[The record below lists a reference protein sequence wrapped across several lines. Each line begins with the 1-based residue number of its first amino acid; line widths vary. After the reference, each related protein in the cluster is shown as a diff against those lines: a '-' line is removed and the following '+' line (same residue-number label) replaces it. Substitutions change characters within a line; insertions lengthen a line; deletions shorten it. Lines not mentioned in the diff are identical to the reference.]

1 MTFGSRA
8 DLLAFVEPNATRTVM
23 ANERPDDIQMD
34 ASSLAREEIY
44 TDRRFGTIRV
54 LVPVDANGND
64 DPSRPTI
71 YTGEAQIMTQVG
83 ALPISFE
90 IEAETLAE
98 AVKGY
103 GPAAKTALDRTMK
116 ELAEMRRQ
124 QQTGLVIPQAGGG
137 GLGGMGGVPGG
148 GLGGGKIQLP

>member
-1 MTFGSRA
+1 
-8 DLLAFVEPNATRTVM
+8 M
-23 ANERPDDIQMD
+23 ASPNERIDDIQMD

-54 LVPVDANGND
+54 LVPVDANGRD
-64 DPSRPTI
+64 DPSRPKV

-90 IEAETLAE
+90 IEAASLAD

-103 GPAAKTALDRTMK
+103 GAAAKAALDRTMK
-116 ELAEMRRQ
+116 ELADLRRQ
-124 QQTGLVIPQAGGG
+124 QQTGLVIPQAGA
-137 GLGGMGGVPGG
+137 GLGGMGGLTGG
-148 GLGGGKIQLP
+148 MPGGGKIQLP

>member
-1 MTFGSRA
+1 M
-8 DLLAFVEPNATRTVM
+8 ATPHD
-23 ANERPDDIQMD
+23 RPDDIQMD
-34 ASSLAREEIY
+34 ASSLCREEIY

-64 DPSRPTI
+64 DPKRPTV

-90 IEAETLAE
+90 IEATSLAG
-98 AVKGY
+98 AVAGY
-103 GPAAKTALDRTMK
+103 GPAAKVALDRTMK

-124 QQTGLVIPQAGGG
+124 AASGLVIPQAGGG
-137 GLGGMGGVPGG
+137 MGGMGGLPGG
-148 GLGGGKIQLP
+148 LGGGGKIQLP

>member
-1 MTFGSRA
+1 
-8 DLLAFVEPNATRTVM
+8 M
-23 ANERPDDIQMD
+23 ANPNERLDDIQMD

-54 LVPVDANGND
+54 LVPVDASGKD
-64 DPSRPTI
+64 DPRRPTV

-90 IEAETLAE
+90 IEAASLAD

-103 GPAAKTALDRTMK
+103 GAAAKAALDRTMK
-116 ELAEMRRQ
+116 ELADMRRQ

-137 GLGGMGGVPGG
+137 LGGMGGLPGG
-148 GLGGGKIQLP
+148 GLGGGGKIQLP

>member
-1 MTFGSRA
+1 
-8 DLLAFVEPNATRTVM
+8 M
-23 ANERPDDIQMD
+23 AAPNERPDDIQMD
-34 ASSLAREEIY
+34 SASLCREEIY

-54 LVPVDANGND
+54 LVPVDPNGND
-64 DPSRPTI
+64 DPKRPTV

-90 IEAETLAE
+90 IEAKSLAE
-98 AVKGY
+98 AVAGY

-116 ELAEMRRQ
+116 EIADMRRQ

-137 GLGGMGGVPGG
+137 GLGGLGGLPGG
-148 GLGGGKIQLP
+148 GMPGGKIQLP

>member
-1 MTFGSRA
+1 
-8 DLLAFVEPNATRTVM
+8 M
-23 ANERPDDIQMD
+23 AAPNERPDDIQMD
-34 ASSLAREEIY
+34 VSSLCREEIY

-64 DPSRPTI
+64 DAKRPTV

-90 IEAETLAE
+90 IEATSLAG
-98 AVKGY
+98 AVAGY
-103 GPAAKTALDRTMK
+103 GPAAKVALDRTMK

-124 QQTGLVIPQAGGG
+124 AASGLVIPQAGGG
-137 GLGGMGGVPGG
+137 GMGGMGGLPGG
-148 GLGGGKIQLP
+148 LGGGGKIQLP

>member
-1 MTFGSRA
+1 
-8 DLLAFVEPNATRTVM
+8 M
-23 ANERPDDIQMD
+23 AAPNERPDDIQMD
-34 ASSLAREEIY
+34 VSSLCREEIY

-64 DPSRPTI
+64 DAKRPTV

-90 IEAETLAE
+90 IEATSLAG
-98 AVKGY
+98 AVAGY
-103 GPAAKTALDRTMK
+103 GPAAKVALDRTMK

-124 QQTGLVIPQAGGG
+124 AQTGLVIPQGGM
-137 GLGGMGGVPGG
+137 GGMGGVPGG
-148 GLGGGKIQLP
+148 GLGGGGKIQLP

>member
-1 MTFGSRA
+1 MA
-8 DLLAFVEPNATRTVM
+8 AT
-23 ANERPDDIQMD
+23 NERPDDIQMD
-34 ASSLAREEIY
+34 VSSLCREEIY

-64 DPSRPTI
+64 DPKRATV

-90 IEAETLAE
+90 IEATSLAG
-98 AVKGY
+98 AVAGY
-103 GPAAKTALDRTMK
+103 GPAAKVALDRTMK

-124 QQTGLVIPQAGGG
+124 AASGLVIPQAGGG
-137 GLGGMGGVPGG
+137 GMGGMGGLPGG
-148 GLGGGKIQLP
+148 MGGGGKIQLP